1 MLQKMPFSNWG
12 VLWENSL
19 QQTVLRVRGKND
31 RGYLTDFS
39 VKASQSE
46 IDQSSDDESNYSTPP
61 QNKPSR
67 NGADIDICRASKNV
81 FDKDINF
88 LDADA
93 EKQAQSG
100 KENSAANDLGTFE
113 EIKKEKASEQELG
126 PAITVQLAKVVMKY
140 WSEESKKPA
149 VVNKMQDGL
158 KISAVV
164 VVYAC
169 LYLMRLWQKL
179 GIS

>member
-1 MLQKMPFSNWG
+1 MN
-12 VLWENSL
+12 
-19 QQTVLRVRGKND
+19 
-31 RGYLTDFS
+31 
-39 VKASQSE
+39 
-46 IDQSSDDESNYSTPP
+46 
-61 QNKPSR
+61 
-67 NGADIDICRASKNV
+67 IDICRASKNV

-113 EIKKEKASEQELG
+113 EIKKEKTTEQELG